1 MQNQQTTADNL
12 DFLHDLYEARMT
24 RDSENQRILT
34 YTDCTERTY
43 LSLLILQLLS
53 QFSTYRQ
60 YASQYARQ
68 TKKTNY
74 KQFRMYSTDLHN
86 FVYFVTGDDKA
97 MDKLKD
103 SIAAKMLRKRASF
116 PTMAF
121 NRYLGEIGS
130 GLNPSGVLQFFLN
143 VENGLNIRNTDY
155 KTVRREILSYDRLS
169 ERDRRMTVTRLLHA
183 ARAKLR
189 SSDIIEHLEKLA
201 AIKDYE
207 TRTVKD
213 TEPTVSM
220 PDLPIDQNQLAFY
233 RYLVGA
239 PNLML
244 TKKFLELAV
253 QGKSIPPQFVKAYFP
268 AIKTISPSLLFSFAF
283 FIAFF
288 LSSSIDILLLLKFDT
303 P

>member
-130 GLNPSGVLQFFLN
+130 GLN
-143 VENGLNIRNTDY
+143 IRNTDY

-201 AIKDYE
+201 ADRNLE
-207 TRTVKD
+207 TGAVQD
-213 TEPTVSM
+213 NEPKISV
-220 PDLPIDQNQLAFY
+220 PDISTQGRDLALY
-233 RYLVGA
+233 RYLVGGSNIVA
-239 PNLML
+239 L
-244 TKKFLELAV
+244 KRFIDLALA
-253 QGKSIPPQFVKAYFP
+253 GKSIPGSVVSAYLP
-268 AIKTISPSLLFSFAF
+268 AIKLVDDIVKAGPSFVQV
-283 FIAFF
+283 
-288 LSSSIDILLLLKFDT
+288 LKALQSRAKST
-303 P
+303 KK

>member
-12 DFLHDLYEARMT
+12 DFLHSLYEARMT
-24 RDSENQRILT
+24 RDAEDQRILT

-43 LSLLILQLLS
+43 LTLLILQLLS

-103 SIAAKMLRKRASF
+103 AIAAKMLRKRASF

-121 NRYLGEIGS
+121 QRFLGELSS
-130 GLNPSGVLQFFLN
+130 GMTPTGVTQFFLN
-143 VENGLNIRNTDY
+143 VESGLNIRNTDY
-155 KTVRREILSYDRLS
+155 KTVRREILNFSGLTQ
-169 ERDRRMTVTRLLHA
+169 RDKRMTVTRLLHA

-189 SSDIIEHLEKLA
+189 SADIIEYLEKLA
-201 AIKDYE
+201 SDRNLE
-207 TRTVKD
+207 TGNVQD
-213 TEPTVSM
+213 NEPKISV
-220 PDLPIDQNQLAFY
+220 PDISTQGRDLALY
-233 RYLVGA
+233 RYLVGGSNIVA
-239 PNLML
+239 L
-244 TKKFLELAV
+244 KRFIDLALS
-253 QGKSIPPQFVKAYFP
+253 GKSIPGSVVSAYLP
-268 AIKTISPSLLFSFAF
+268 AIKLVDDIVKAGPSFVQV
-283 FIAFF
+283 
-288 LSSSIDILLLLKFDT
+288 LKALQSRAKNT
-303 P
+303 KK

>member
-43 LSLLILQLLS
+43 LSLMILQLLS

-201 AIKDYE
+201 ADRNLE
-207 TRTVKD
+207 TGNVQD
-213 TEPTVSM
+213 NEPKISV
-220 PDLPIDQNQLAFY
+220 PDISTQGRDLALY
-233 RYLVGA
+233 RYLVGGSNIVA
-239 PNLML
+239 L
-244 TKKFLELAV
+244 KRFIDLALS
-253 QGKSIPPQFVKAYFP
+253 GKSIPGSVVSAYLP
-268 AIKTISPSLLFSFAF
+268 AIKLVDDIVKAGPSFVQV
-283 FIAFF
+283 
-288 LSSSIDILLLLKFDT
+288 LKALQSRAKST
-303 P
+303 KN